1 MTDRSFYLSRRR
13 FTHSLG
19 VVVVTFALPFRSALG
34 QAPGTLPFSLRNN
47 RRLEGWIRLD
57 PDDMVVVFT
66 GKAEL
71 GQGILTALAQIAA
84 EELDVEL
91 EKIRMVSAD
100 TSRGPDEQYTY
111 GSQSVEQS
119 GSAIRAASAETRG
132 ILLAAAAQRFSVR
145 AEDLRTSNGTITSP
159 DGRQATFWEI
169 ARADPNL
176 LKGDIAGTAV
186 PKKPD
191 DYSIVGK
198 SVNRIDVPEKLTGAP
213 SFVQDIKL
221 PGMVFAR
228 VVRPP
233 RYGAKL
239 VSLDESGARS
249 VPGVVAVVRDGNFLA
264 VAAEREEQA
273 IAARNPLASGAR
285 WSNESVVLP
294 DITDLREELR
304 RLRAES
310 IAVAA
315 SGQSQPVPDQVE
327 RVSAEYTRPYISHGS
342 IGPSCAVAW
351 LKDGRMTVWSHT
363 QGAFPLRRDLATVLG
378 MQNGQVDVVHLP
390 GAGCYGHNG
399 ADDAAL
405 DAALVARA
413 VAGTPVKLQWMR
425 DDEFAWAP
433 FGPAMAMRVDA
444 ALASNGTIV
453 DWSYD
458 VWSNSH
464 AMRPGQAG
472 GVNLLAAWEL
482 ATPFARSPAPH
493 IPQPFGDGDRNA
505 PPPYELPR
513 KEIRYHLLVDAPV
526 RNGSFRTLGAHGNVF
541 AIESFM
547 DELAD
552 VAGIDPLAFRLSH
565 LKDPRARAV
574 LQAAA
579 DKGGWTAG
587 QKGDGRHGRGIAYSR
602 YKNIGMYAAAVVDVE
617 VDRAT
622 GILKVPRVV
631 MAADIG
637 RVINPDGA
645 KNQIEGGILQAVSI
659 TLKEQVLFNR
669 KEVTSR
675 DWSGYP
681 ILTFPEVPSVEV
693 VLMDGSNPS
702 LGAGEG
708 SLPPTSAAL
717 ANAFAHAT
725 GRRIRDLPMT
735 PERVKASLS

>member
-1 MTDRSFYLSRRR
+1 MTNRGLSRRR
-13 FTHSLG
+13 FTQSLG
-19 VVVVTFALPFRSALG
+19 VVIATFALASPSAFG

-57 PDDMVVVFT
+57 PDETVVVFT

-84 EELDVEL
+84 EELDIQI

-100 TSRGPDEQYTY
+100 TSRGPDEQYTF

-119 GSAIRAASAETRG
+119 GSAIRAASAEARS
-132 ILLAAAAQRFSVR
+132 ILLSAAGRRFGVR
-145 AEDLRTSNGTITSP
+145 TEDLQIMNGTIASP
-159 DGRQATFWEI
+159 DGRRATFWEI
-169 ARADPNL
+169 ASTDPNL
-176 LKGDIAGTAV
+176 LKRDIAATAT
-186 PKKPD
+186 PKKPSN
-191 DYSIVGK
+191 YSIVGK
-198 SVNRIDVPEKLTGAP
+198 SVYRIDLPGKLTGVP
-213 SFVQDIKL
+213 SFVQDMKL
-221 PGMVFAR
+221 PGMLFAR

-239 VSLDESGARS
+239 LSLDETAARS

-264 VAAEREEQA
+264 VAAKREEQA
-273 IAARNPLASGAR
+273 IAARNALASGAR
-285 WSNESVVLP
+285 WSNDSVQLP
-294 DITDLREELR
+294 DISDLRDELHK
-304 RLRAES
+304 LRAETIVVGS
-310 IAVAA
+310 A
-315 SGQSQPVPDQVE
+315 GQTEPILDPVE
-327 RVSAEYTRPYISHGS
+327 RVSAEYTRSYLSHGS

-351 LKDGRMTVWSHT
+351 MKDGRMTVWSHT
-363 QGAFPLRRDLATVLG
+363 QGAFPLRGDLAKVLG
-378 MQNGQVDVVHLP
+378 MQNGQVDIVHMP

-405 DAALVARA
+405 DAALIARA

-433 FGPAMAMRVDA
+433 FGPGMAMKA
-444 ALASNGTIV
+444 EGALASDGRIV

-482 ATPFARSPAPH
+482 ETPFAKSPAPH

-505 PPPYELPR
+505 APPYELPR
-513 KEIRYHLLVDAPV
+513 KEIRNHLLLDAPV

-547 DELAD
+547 DELAS
-552 VAGIDPLAFRLSH
+552 VAGRDPLAFRLSH

-579 DKGGWTAG
+579 DMAGWIPG
-587 QKGDGRHGRGIAYSR
+587 KKGDGQRGRGIAYSR
-602 YKNIGMYAAAVVDVE
+602 YKSIGMYAAVVVDVE
-617 VDRAT
+617 VDHKS
-622 GILKVPRVV
+622 GIVKVPRVI

-637 RVINPDGA
+637 LVINPDGA
-645 KNQIEGGILQAVSI
+645 KNQLEGGILQAISI
-659 TLKEQVLFNR
+659 TLKEQVLFDR
-669 KEVTSR
+669 QEVTTR
-675 DWSGYP
+675 EWSGYP
-681 ILTFPEVPSVEV
+681 ILTFPEAPSVDI
-693 VLMDGSNPS
+693 VLMERNDPS

-717 ANAFAHAT
+717 ANAFANAT
-725 GRRIRDLPMT
+725 GRRIRELPMT

>member
-1 MTDRSFYLSRRR
+1 MMHKGLSRRR
-13 FTHSLG
+13 FTQSLG
-19 VVVVTFALPFRSALG
+19 IVVASFALGPRGAFD
-34 QAPGTLPFSLRNN
+34 QTPGTLPFSLRNN
-47 RRLEGWIRLD
+47 RRLEGWIRLE
-57 PDDMVVVFT
+57 PDETVTVFT

-84 EELDVEL
+84 EELDVGFD
-91 EKIRMVSAD
+91 KIRMVSAD
-100 TSRGPDEQYTY
+100 TSRGPDEQYTF

-119 GSAIRAASAETRG
+119 GAAIRAASAEARG
-132 ILLAAAAQRFSVR
+132 ILVAAAARRFGVR
-145 AEDLRTSNGTITSP
+145 PEDLQVASGAVASP
-159 DGRQATFWEI
+159 DGRRAIYWEI
-169 ARADPNL
+169 AKADPDL
-176 LKGDIAGTAV
+176 LRGDIAATAT
-186 PKKPD
+186 PKKPS

-198 SVNRIDVPEKLTGAP
+198 SVNRIDLPGKLTGAP
-213 SFVQDIKL
+213 SYVQDMRL

-228 VVRPP
+228 TVRPP

-239 VSLDESGARS
+239 LSLDEAAVRS
-249 VPGVVAVVRDGNFLA
+249 LPGVVVVVRDGNFLA
-264 VAAEREEQA
+264 VAAKREEQA
-273 IAARNPLASGAR
+273 IAARNALASAAR
-285 WSNESVVLP
+285 WSDDAVPLP
-294 DITDLREELR
+294 DIADLRGELE
-304 RLRAES
+304 RLRAET
-310 IAVAA
+310 IVVGAT
-315 SGQSQPVPDQVE
+315 GQSEPVPDQVK
-327 RVSAEYTRPYISHGS
+327 RVSGEYTRSYLSHAS
-342 IGPSCAVAW
+342 IGPSCAVAL

-363 QGAFPLRRDLATVLG
+363 QGAFPLRGDLAKVLG
-378 MQNGQVDVVHLP
+378 IPNSQVDVIHMP

-413 VAGTPVKLQWMR
+413 VPGAPVKLQWMR
-425 DDEFAWAP
+425 NDEFAWAP
-433 FGPAMAMRVDA
+433 FGPAMAMRVEA

-472 GVNLLAAWEL
+472 GVNLLAAWDL
-482 ATPFARSPAPH
+482 GTPFAKSPAPH

-505 PPPYELPR
+505 VPSYELPR
-513 KEIRYHLLVDAPV
+513 KEIRNHLLLDAPV

-552 VAGIDPLAFRLSH
+552 VAGSDPLAFRLAH
-565 LKDPRARAV
+565 LRDPRARAV

-579 DKGGWTAG
+579 DKAGWTPRK
-587 QKGDGRHGRGIAYSR
+587 KGDGRNGRGLAFCR
-602 YKNIGMYAAAVVDVE
+602 YKSIGMYAAAVVDVE
-617 VDRAT
+617 VDRKT
-622 GILKVPRVV
+622 GVVKVPRVV

-637 RVINPDGA
+637 RMVNPDGA
-645 KNQIEGGILQAVSI
+645 KNQLEGGILQAVSL
-659 TLKEQVLFNR
+659 TLKEQVAFDR
-669 KEVTSR
+669 REITSR

-693 VLMDGSNPS
+693 VLMDRNDPS

-725 GRRIRDLPMT
+725 GRRLRELPMT